1 MLKLT
6 VFNECKGRMVSVT
19 VRRHTLKRSKY
30 SKSSQTVHSS
40 VRGLLNG
47 KKIKLAA
54 LLPLKKAVGE
64 IHLVAPQQVC
74 VDAVFG
80 VCLIISVTISGY
92 IGGVCLSLCVFVY
105 CCLFSFF
112 KRAKYELRPLYN
124 II

>member
-1 MLKLT
+1 M
-6 VFNECKGRMVSVT
+6 
-19 VRRHTLKRSKY
+19 LKRSKY

-80 VCLIISVTISGY
+80 VCLISVTISGY
-92 IGGVCLSLCVFVY
+92 IGGVCVSLCVFVY
-105 CCLFSFF
+105 CCLFSGMFSFF

-124 II
+124 IIICSASS